1 MRGEIGTGRD
11 ATQMSK
17 WGGHGCGK
25 PRKASSGTPGHVEY
39 TSGLSYLRDKEAGWL
54 STIPIHHWLR
64 DAPRGVRTLS
74 FQSPPRAGSCSIA
87 DRSISVEYWEMRG
100 DRQGTLHTH
109 SLVLII
115 APGWAERGKKTYR
128 ESVNHWHIIK
138 FFPWPKRQNHGLTAR
153 VLSWKSLEKTENRR
167 SVKLSDVK
175 SETLKYTQKQMWG
188 NRKTQLRAWSQKW
201 EKSSKVISASP
212 AQKELSQSALELWPV
227 AIPWTASFPPVENR
241 EDRSVWSYTD
251 WENRQ
256 MENGKGTRYPRQSLG
271 STRQRWFWR
280 VSLLKGKSQRWNSG
294 SWTALKSMGNGNAG
308 RGLQD
313 GGWGIRDLREAAVS
327 KWAR

>member
-1 MRGEIGTGRD
+1 MTPLEGGHIDARATEDLLGWVPQKQTLRRIWVQAICTRSTFRGVRGEIGTGRD

-25 PRKASSGTPGHVEY
+25 PRKASPGTPGHVEY
-39 TSGLSYLRDKEAGWL
+39 NSGLSYLRDKEAGWL
-54 STIPIHHWLR
+54 STIPIHHWLK

-128 ESVNHWHIIK
+128 ESVNYWHIIK

-241 EDRSVWSYTD
+241 EDSYQFDPILTGRTDRWKMEREHVIQDRVW
-251 WENRQ
+251 EA
-256 MENGKGTRYPRQSLG
+256 P
-271 STRQRWFWR
+271 
-280 VSLLKGKSQRWNSG
+280 
-294 SWTALKSMGNGNAG
+294 G
-308 RGLQD
+308 RGD
-313 GGWGIRDLREAAVS
+313 SGEWVC
-327 KWAR
+327 